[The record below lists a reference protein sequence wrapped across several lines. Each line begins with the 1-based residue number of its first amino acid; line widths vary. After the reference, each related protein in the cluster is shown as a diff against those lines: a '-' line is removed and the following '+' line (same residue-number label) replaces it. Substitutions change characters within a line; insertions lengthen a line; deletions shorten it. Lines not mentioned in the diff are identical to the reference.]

1 MAIWPF
7 PSRLTAIARL
17 FVHIPT
23 TMTHMKNWTCLFFCL
38 AVTMLVAAEL
48 PYDLEMDVEFIQKL
62 GELELTDYADMQLR
76 QMAAAYPKHQELISL
91 ERARFLYATGSSKQ
105 ADAAVDAIRKDSPF
119 YPQALILKGQ
129 VHAARRRFNDAE
141 KTFQEYF
148 ALIPTAP
155 KRRADREDFKR
166 AIRIF
171 NRVLTE
177 LGKGKEA
184 AAILDKLPKESQDG
198 ENTAE
203 RQVAYLKIQAL
214 IDIQEANLKEKKA
227 VDVATLKSC
236 INQLKPLQFGRDG
249 VSASA
254 SLQTARIYN
263 ILGFNE
269 LNTAKPEAKG
279 NIKTFLEAIR
289 TIKMVDP
296 FLEEMEK
303 ARGKE

>member
-1 MAIWPF
+1 M
-7 PSRLTAIARL
+7 
-17 FVHIPT
+17 

-76 QMAAAYPKHQELISL
+76 QMAAAYPKHQELIGL

-214 IDIQEANLKEKKA
+214 IDIQESNLKE
-227 VDVATLKSC
+227 
-236 INQLKPLQFGRDG
+236 
-249 VSASA
+249 
-254 SLQTARIYN
+254 
-263 ILGFNE
+263 
-269 LNTAKPEAKG
+269 
-279 NIKTFLEAIR
+279 
-289 TIKMVDP
+289 
-296 FLEEMEK
+296 
-303 ARGKE
+303 